1 MKFLDKEHEE
11 RYKELIKKNGANN
24 EGSDIKAMFFILSG
38 ENSLYNSVEKL
49 YDFKERV
56 ITPEKKGILSSG
68 QEALLVLAY
77 NLYCN
82 WDKYN
87 ERINTYSV
95 TDVFERLDKRNFKL
109 AINAIKIAFNQL

>member
-11 RYKELIKKNGANN
+11 RFKELIKKDGANN
-24 EGSDIKAMFFILSG
+24 EDRDIKAMFFILSG

-56 ITPEKKGILSSG
+56 ITPEKKGILSSS
-68 QEALLVLAY
+68 QEALLALAY

-87 ERINTYSV
+87 ENINTYSV
-95 TDVFERLDKRNFKL
+95 TDVFEYLDNRNFQL
-109 AINAIKIAFNQL
+109 AMNAIEIAFN